1 MSIPKLETRQETT
14 QEETTQN
21 QFSSEYIN
29 RVSLEYLLNKE
40 QYNTLVNR
48 ETIKK
53 TNKRDIKFYKKRIFN
68 LTRELLTTSDKPEML
83 PPDVRQAF
91 ETYTHL
97 CIQYFKILDNNDI
110 LQEDYSSIIELQHK
124 EDTIFI
130 ETQQEADKLLMR
142 SIQLTN
148 NSLDGFVKKKVVKQK
163 DIILPQQK
171 EINLKDPDLKI
182 KGIPKKKNITNK
194 YGEGVETKKD
204 KTKTKD
210 KDKSEEEES
219 T

>member
-1 MSIPKLETRQETT
+1 MSNEPQEPK
-14 QEETTQN
+14 N
-21 QFSSEYIN
+21 QFSSDYIN

-40 QYNTLVNR
+40 QYNTIINNQ
-48 ETIKK
+48 TIKK

-68 LTRELLTTSDKPEML
+68 LTKELLTTSDKPEML

-91 ETYTHL
+91 ETYTHF

-110 LQEDYSSIIELQHK
+110 LQEDYISIIEYK
-124 EDTIFI
+124 DDADFI

-148 NSLDGFVKKKVVKQK
+148 NSLDAFVKKKVIKQK

-171 EINLKDPDLKI
+171 EINLKDPNLKI

-194 YGEGVETKKD
+194 YGETAETEKDNTKKNEKNESKKD
-204 KTKTKD
+204 KQ
-210 KDKSEEEES
+210 EEES
-219 T
+219 KQK

>member
-1 MSIPKLETRQETT
+1 MSNEPQEPIS
-14 QEETTQN
+14 N
-21 QFSSEYIN
+21 QFSSDYIN

-40 QYNTLVNR
+40 QYNTLVGR

-53 TNKRDIKFYKKRIFN
+53 TNKRDVKFYKKRIFN

-91 ETYTHL
+91 ETYTHF
-97 CIQYFKILDNNDI
+97 CIEYFKILDNNDI
-110 LQEDYSSIIELQHK
+110 LQEDYSSIIEHK
-124 EDTIFI
+124 DDTVFI

-148 NSLDGFVKKKVVKQK
+148 NSLDAFVKKKVIKQK
-163 DIILPQQK
+163 DIILPQKK

-194 YGEGVETKKD
+194 YGETKKD
-204 KTKTKD
+204 DTKEKN
-210 KDKSEEEES
+210 KPKKEEPTEEP
-219 T
+219 TQKWKK

>member
-1 MSIPKLETRQETT
+1 MSNEPQEPIS
-14 QEETTQN
+14 N
-21 QFSSEYIN
+21 QFSSDYIN

-40 QYNTLVNR
+40 QYNTLVGR

-91 ETYTHL
+91 ETYAHF
-97 CIQYFKILDNNDI
+97 CIEYFKILDNNDI
-110 LQEDYSSIIELQHK
+110 LQEDYSSIVEHK
-124 EDTIFI
+124 DDTVFT
-130 ETQQEADKLLMR
+130 ETQKEADKLLMR
-142 SIQLTN
+142 SIQLPN
-148 NSLDGFVKKKVVKQK
+148 NSLDAFVKKKVVKKK
-163 DIILPQQK
+163 DNIVLPQQK

-194 YGEGVETKKD
+194 YGETKKD
-204 KTKTKD
+204 DTKEK
-210 KDKSEEEES
+210 KEESKEES
-219 T
+219 TQK